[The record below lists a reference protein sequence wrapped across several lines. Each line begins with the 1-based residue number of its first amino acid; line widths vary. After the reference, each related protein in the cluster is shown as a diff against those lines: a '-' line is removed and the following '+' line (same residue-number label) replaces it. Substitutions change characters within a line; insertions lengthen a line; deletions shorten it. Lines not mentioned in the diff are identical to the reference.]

1 MLLRERV
8 LGRCG
13 WKYLRAKSTMAPIQN
28 QLIYENEDFERVST
42 FEKKGESSSLMP
54 REKADLFSRPSHTPY
69 THAQSPGYRTTPIFF
84 VNGARVPD
92 KLATQARSNQ
102 TLLSF
107 LRETLR
113 LTGSKLGCA
122 EGGCGACTVMISKKD
137 PTTGEV
143 K

>member
-1 MLLRERV
+1 
-8 LGRCG
+8 
-13 WKYLRAKSTMAPIQN
+13 
-28 QLIYENEDFERVST
+28 
-42 FEKKGESSSLMP
+42 MP
-54 REKADLFSRPSHTPY
+54 REKGDLFSTPLTHCPPH